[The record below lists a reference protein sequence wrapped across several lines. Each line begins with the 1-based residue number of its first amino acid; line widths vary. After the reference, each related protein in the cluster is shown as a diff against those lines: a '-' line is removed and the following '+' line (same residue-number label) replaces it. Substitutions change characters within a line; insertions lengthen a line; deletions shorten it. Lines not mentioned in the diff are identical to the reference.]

1 MRTLLLISMLLFSI
15 NVLSQKID
23 NRENGANVF
32 NGSPKVEN
40 KDNITGSSP
49 ETSKDYLYKSGEY
62 LLKSAYYR
70 YAALGSLAACAII
83 SSMGSNADNN
93 STSTSNKGDA
103 YYAISGIF
111 LVSSLVCTIIS
122 INYKMK
128 AGKQLKLSAS
138 GGSTSI
144 AYTF

>member
-1 MRTLLLISMLLFSI
+1 M
-15 NVLSQKID
+15 NVFSQKIE
-23 NRENGANVF
+23 NRENGANVLD
-32 NGSPKVEN
+32 GSPKVEN
-40 KDNITGSSP
+40 KDNVTGVSP
-49 ETSKDYLYKSGEY
+49 EASKDYLYKSGEY

-70 YAALGSLAACAII
+70 YAALGSLAAGAII

-93 STSTSNKGDA
+93 STGTSNKGDA

-111 LVSSLVCTIIS
+111 FVSSLVCTIIS

-138 GGSTSI
+138 GGTTSI